1 MNKEHKKLYKA
12 GKLWVTATLFMVA
25 GIAMM
30 SGSASADTK
39 SNLSAVMQS
48 NQVMTENT
56 LPVSSTNNYQVSETV
71 ANTNSAQEQ
80 SNAVASTNYL
90 GVEETKT
97 SQSNYDFT
105 GETSF
110 TRCIGQVSSNNFAP
124 ASLHVKLADGQ
135 IYQPVAGDL
144 EFVDYNGKQIA
155 DPTTAGLYWLNLS
168 DAGLAHISVLGDGE
182 YSINPRASVMLT
194 LKNGTNLKIYT
205 VATDPSLPKITYDE
219 QSHSYIL
226 NPKAVK
232 VIVETNLYDQLATY
246 YPSAGDLE
254 LIDKAGNVISSVQ
267 SAINLDGM
275 AYFYLSPQ
283 GIRHLQRSFPFIKS
297 VAPLNSLSFFDCVP
311 VDFTNRSYSFKN
323 NYVNDYVGRFSVATT
338 PIVFQVDL
346 GNGKSY
352 TLHKGD
358 YALFDNNGQEFIAP
372 TVAGLYSL
380 NLTATGLAHLNE
392 LGYGGY
398 KFQSYSGLSVFLYN
412 LDKAYIHTKF
422 TDTDVNLKSYTS
434 GDKPIAIESQ
444 PIQVTLNDNYDLETL
459 ATFTPDPGDLEYVD
473 DSGKVVNPYLVGVDA
488 GLGKALEKN
497 YYIYLSP
504 QGIQHLKMVIPYV
517 KGFSN
522 PALLST
528 YLAQIVVNRVAHGY
542 IFINEISTSKD
553 WVMQGVTPEIDLQ
566 NYKVEYTDSN
576 YNNHTVALQSGDLA
590 FYDSQGKLVTPTRVG
605 SYTINATPQ
614 LIARL
619 NQLDSHVNY
628 SFKSSTGALY
638 VVQARGTMQVS
649 GPRQLSAYGA
659 RHLEKMGYTITI
671 FSNGQQ
677 IGVYRPVAGDL
688 ELVDQGANVIT
699 NPQAAGRY
707 WLHLSQQGMSNIQL
721 NKGKGI
727 YYAFPSY
734 NLPEV
739 NYQPYT
745 PTAEDYQQNYGNLD
759 SYSLRQASSTEAAL
773 HVAGWHASGAS
784 AVMPNGWLIIYD
796 NTLGREIKRV
806 QITPVNRPDVQAA
819 YLNVFG
825 SLQSGF
831 DQDVLIP
838 LANASDDLTVIARYS
853 SDPDGGEGQR
863 IDHWFNRISVD
874 QGNHAWVD
882 SVQFINGK
890 LHVSGWHATNQANDK
905 KYHTIIVWD
914 ASQGRELERTTEN
927 ISTDRPDLVAVYPTI
942 MMAKHAGFHAELSM
956 VPEMATDQIQFI
968 SRYSSTKDA
977 NSDYVDYWFA
987 PQQLLHGHRNQAYLD
1002 NVTVQN
1008 DKLHVSGWHVTNQSI
1023 GRPYHTIIILNANN
1037 GHELSRSTIQK
1048 GTNRPDLIKAFPD
1061 VITASQNGFS
1071 NDVTLTP
1078 GMGDQPIRIIS
1089 RWSKTADANED
1100 YIDYWFAPQQLF
1112 NDLANR
1118 ANLDSWGVQGR
1129 ALHAVGWH
1137 ATSQSAGRPYHYLIL
1152 FDQSTQREIKRVR
1165 VIANSARPDV
1175 ARAFPG
1181 VYNAGDAGFDV
1192 SFKLNSKTNGHR
1204 FTVLSRW
1211 TSDPAGNGNAVD
1223 YWFDSMVAPELSL
1236 VPTAGKNS
1244 PADHDVEKAF
1254 HIDNVSVAW
1263 TKQDPQIQVSGW
1275 AASNYCADWNRQMTG
1290 NPLIDSIILD
1300 NVRQMI
1306 LVLEVNGTEWIAVA
1320 LDPSQNIR
1328 PDVAVAYP
1336 EIWGSRY
1343 SGFNCRFTLSHI
1355 RMPQVKP
1362 SDTYRFIFRCYSS
1375 GYKQHDDMVSS
1386 VYHF

>member
-30 SGSASADTK
+30 SGSASADIK
-39 SNLSAVMQS
+39 SNLSTVTQS
-48 NQVMTENT
+48 NQVMAENT
-56 LPVSSTNNYQVSETV
+56 LPVSSTNNYQVSGTA
-71 ANTNSAQEQ
+71 ANTGSTQGQ
-80 SNAVASTNYL
+80 SNAVAPTNYL
-90 GVEETKT
+90 GVEEAKT

-144 EFVDYNGKQIA
+144 GFIDYSGKQIA
-155 DPTTAGLYWLNLS
+155 DPTTAGVYQINLT
-168 DAGLAHISVLGDGE
+168 DAGLAHINALGDGK
-182 YSINPRASVMLT
+182 YSIDPFASVMFVLE
-194 LKNGTNLKIYT
+194 NGTNLSIST
-205 VATDPSLPKITYDE
+205 VATDSSLPKITYDE
-219 QSHSYIL
+219 QSHSYGL
-226 NPKAVK
+226 NPLAVK
-232 VIVETNLYDQLATY
+232 VIVKDSGANQIITY
-246 YPSAGDLE
+246 QPSAAGDLE
-254 LIDKAGNVISSVQ
+254 LIDVHGSVISSVQ
-267 SAINLDGM
+267 DAINRCGEVYL
-275 AYFYLSPQ
+275 YLSSQ
-283 GIRHLQRSFPFIKS
+283 GIQNLKRTFPFIKS
-297 VAPLNSLSFFDCVP
+297 ITPLTNITWLNCAM
-311 VDFTNRSYSFKN
+311 VDFSRQ
-323 NYVNDYVGRFSVATT
+323 NYDFPVKTITDYVGRFSLATISL
-338 PIVFQVDL
+338 PKVDI
-346 GNGKSY
+346 GNGNTY
-352 TLHKGD
+352 TLRKGD
-358 YALFDNNGQEFIAP
+358 YALFDKNGQECTAP
-372 TVAGLYSL
+372 TVAGLYYL

-398 KFQSYSGLSVFLYN
+398 TFQPYSGFSIYLEN
-412 LDKAYIHTKF
+412 LDTAHICTKF
-422 TDTDVNLKSYTS
+422 TDASYKSYICS
-434 GDKPIAIESQ
+434 DKPIGLDSQ
-444 PIQVTLNDNYDLETL
+444 PVQVMVKDNFGLETL

-473 DSGKVVNPYLVGVDA
+473 DAGNVVEPWLVGIDA
-488 GLGKALEKN
+488 GFGKALTKN

-504 QGIQHLKMVIPYV
+504 QGMQHLKMVAPYI
-517 KGFSN
+517 KGFSKI
-522 PALLST
+522 SIDE
-528 YLAQIVVNRVAHGY
+528 LANVFVNKFEDGY
-542 IFINEISTSKD
+542 IIVNAVSALKNLIL
-553 WVMQGVTPEIDLQ
+553 QGTKPKIDLQ
-566 NYKVEYTDSN
+566 NYMVEYTDSN
-576 YNNHTVALQSGDLA
+576 HKKHPVTLQPGDLA
-590 FYDSQGKLVTPTRVG
+590 FYDLQGKMVTPTQVG
-605 SYTINATPQ
+605 SYSVNASPQ
-614 LIARL
+614 LIVRL
-619 NQLDSHVNY
+619 SKQNPHVKY
-628 SFKSSTGALY
+628 SLKSSMGTFY
-638 VVQARGTMQVS
+638 TIQARGTMQVS

-677 IGVYRPVAGDL
+677 VGVYRPVAGDL

-707 WLHLSQQGMSNIQL
+707 WLQLSKQGMSNIQL

-759 SYSLRQASSTEAAL
+759 SYSLRQASSTEAVL

-819 YLNVFG
+819 YPNVFG
-825 SLQSGF
+825 SLLSGF
-831 DQDVLIP
+831 DQDILIP
-838 LANASDDLTVIARYS
+838 LANAGDDLTVIARYS
-853 SDPDGGEGQR
+853 SDPNGGEGQR

-905 KYHTIIVWD
+905 QYHTIIVWD
-914 ASQGRELERTTEN
+914 ASQGRELGRTTEN

-1002 NVTVQN
+1002 SVTVQN

-1037 GHELSRSTIQK
+1037 GRELSRSTIQQ
-1048 GTNRPDLIKAFPD
+1048 GASRPDLIKVFPD

-1129 ALHAVGWH
+1129 ALHVVGWH

-1300 NVRQMI
+1300 NVRQMN

-1343 SGFNCRFTLSHI
+1343 SGFNYRFTLSHI